1 MIEMHIFHLVIP
13 RDCLRY
19 ECRRMTV
26 TFLDY
31 SRRANIFSP
40 STQTTRAS
48 TPGVSMG
55 GHPAG
60 ITVDAVREQLAALG
74 HDDVS
79 DDVIA
84 SFLDSLMAHQV
95 NVDSSLLPV
104 ENVAA
109 ANGADDEQRRRRIT

>member
-48 TPGVSMG
+48 IPGVSMG

-60 ITVDAVREQLAALG
+60 IAVDAVREQLAALG

-79 DDVIA
+79 DDVSDKLCTSKVCCEWGRA
-84 SFLDSLMAHQV
+84 SCV
-95 NVDSSLLPV
+95 PELLPIDAPIPKP
-104 ENVAA
+104 N
-109 ANGADDEQRRRRIT
+109 RRM

>member
-1 MIEMHIFHLVIP
+1 MTPHDRYVFSLSAPHIFSRARL
-13 RDCLRY
+13 
-19 ECRRMTV
+19 
-26 TFLDY
+26 
-31 SRRANIFSP
+31 RRAAH
-40 STQTTRAS
+40 TTTRATRAS

-84 SFLDSLMAHQV
+84 SFLDSLHRHA
-95 NVDSSLLPV
+95 NVAPPPV
-104 ENVAA
+104 ETCVTCRGVRESACVWV
-109 ANGADDEQRRRRIT
+109 G

>member
-1 MIEMHIFHLVIP
+1 MPPH
-13 RDCLRY
+13 DRY
-19 ECRRMTV
+19 DSLSRHCRHFFILSRAYISAVHTATRPTHAVVTV
-26 TFLDY
+26 VTV
-31 SRRANIFSP
+31 
-40 STQTTRAS
+40 
-48 TPGVSMG
+48 VSMA

-95 NVDSSLLPV
+95 NVAPAPV

-109 ANGADDEQRRRRIT
+109 AAARRRRRRSRGPTR

>member
-1 MIEMHIFHLVIP
+1 
-13 RDCLRY
+13 
-19 ECRRMTV
+19 
-26 TFLDY
+26 
-31 SRRANIFSP
+31 
-40 STQTTRAS
+40 
-48 TPGVSMG
+48 MG

-95 NVDSSLLPV
+95 NVDSSLPV

-109 ANGADDEQRRRRIT
+109 ANGADDAPPPPVERTDALTLGHSPCLLYTSDAADE